1 MSAVFDLNEV
11 DKVLNDKG
19 IVIVDEGFDVSFV
32 RNVET
37 VKEIESALVFEEFW
51 ESGLDTRHQAR
62 ALAESLQRREI
73 FGWKMISG
81 CETAHSVEGPFRT
94 VLEALSEFPEFL
106 EMLTNEPSQYCT
118 PLVYDNKGIAQFWV
132 GMYRPLDGQTLAPF
146 QHL

>member
-1 MSAVFDLNEV
+1 MSAVFELDEV

-37 VKEIESALVFEEFW
+37 VKEIESALVFDEFW

-62 ALAESLQRREI
+62 ALAESVQSREI
-73 FGWKMISG
+73 SGWKMISG
-81 CETAHSVEGPFRT
+81 CETAHSTEGPFRT

-106 EMLTNEPSQYCT
+106 EMLTNEPGQYCT
-118 PLVYDNKGIAQFWV
+118 PIVYDSEGIARFWV
-132 GMYRPLDGQTLAPF
+132 GMRHPLDR
-146 QHL
+146 